1 MPMIGN
7 EGVSILDYHYI
18 FSENNILLEK
28 NSSTLPDESVVKKCL
43 DYQLA
48 FDWFCEPQLNYTALL
63 LESDAPALSGCRW
76 TPLRSYFAMGIDGV
90 PLAARAMSL
99 FRWRRSTRFCGTCGG
114 AMYDSTEE
122 TARKCILCGHIV
134 FPTIEPAII
143 VLISKGDRFLLGRHA
158 HRNTTVYTCIAGFVE
173 QGETLEA
180 CVAREIREETAI
192 EVKNIRY
199 VGSQSWPFPDQLM
212 LAFKAEWAS
221 GTPVPDYDELD
232 DLQWFTRDNL
242 PDIPLPGSVA
252 YKLITG
258 AI

>member
-7 EGVSILDYHYI
+7 QGVSILDYHYI
-18 FSENNILLEK
+18 FSENEILLEK
-28 NSSTLPDESVVKKCL
+28 GSDLLPDESVVKKCL
-43 DYQLA
+43 EYQLA
-48 FDWFCEPQLNYTALL
+48 FDWFCEPQLNYTALQ
-63 LESDAPALSGCRW
+63 LESNAPEPHGCRW
-76 TPLRSYFAMGIDGV
+76 IPLRSYFAAGKEDV

-99 FRWRRSTRFCGTCGG
+99 LRWRHSTRFCGICGG

-122 TARKCILCGHIV
+122 TARTCIVCGNVV
-134 FPTIEPAII
+134 FPRIEPAII
-143 VLISKGDRFLLGRHA
+143 VLISKGDLLLLGRHA
-158 HRNTTVYTCIAGFVE
+158 HRNTTMYTCVAGFVE
-173 QGETLEA
+173 QGETLEE
-180 CVAREIREETAI
+180 CVTREIREETAI

-221 GTPVPDYDELD
+221 GTPTPDHNELD
-232 DLQWFTRDNL
+232 DLQWWTRDNL
-242 PDIPLPGSVA
+242 PDIPPPGSVA